1 MLDFSDIL
9 SDTDVAGQRF
19 TVVRRTETVGDDG
32 RSTTTSTSIPDQ
44 VGSVVPGDP
53 GKLLRKEE
61 GAMADNVITIT
72 TTFRLRAVGEGVQP
86 DQVVYD
92 GMVYTITA
100 VKRWGR
106 MANMVKATAV
116 SQNAADPDP
125 S

>member
-1 MLDFSDIL
+1 
-9 SDTDVAGQRF
+9 
-19 TVVRRTETVGDDG
+19 
-32 RSTTTSTSIPDQ
+32 
-44 VGSVVPGDP
+44 
-53 GKLLRKEE
+53 
-61 GAMADNVITIT
+61 MADNVITIT